1 MRCGQYFDG
10 AIGTGAELD
19 NLDALMGKAKVL
31 EGKRQ
36 WVQAL
41 DALNKVWGP
50 TSPTIASRSTS

>member
-1 MRCGQYFDG
+1 MTCCFDRCAQYFDNASG
-10 AIGTGAELD
+10 SGAELE

-41 DALNKVWGP
+41 DALNKV
-50 TSPTIASRSTS
+50 IVMHD